1 MLKSAFPCV
10 FMFLIL
16 AGCTSNV
23 QMANN
28 KGQKAECRTASFG
41 IVGTLVAASMQQSCV
56 EQYQKDGFHQ
66 VSATGLPLAPTSQ
79 PKQ

>member
-1 MLKSAFPCV
+1 MFKSVFPYV
-10 FMFLIL
+10 FLFLIL
-16 AGCTSNV
+16 ASSTSNV
-23 QMANN
+23 EMANN

-56 EQYQKDGFHQ
+56 QEYQKNGFHQ
-66 VSATGLPLAPTSQ
+66 VSATGLPLTATSQ